1 MKICCSMT
9 DEEFDKIE
17 RYIKC
22 DDWSNPIEGE
32 YIFYN
37 PSYLFR
43 WALALNGIETW
54 QDNP

>member
-1 MKICCSMT
+1 MT

>member
-1 MKICCSMT
+1 MKILCTMSD
-9 DEEFDKIE
+9 DEFEQVK
-17 RYIKC
+17 RYLKC
-22 DDWSNPIEGE
+22 DDWSNPMQDE

-37 PSYLFR
+37 PSDMFR

>member
-1 MKICCSMT
+1 MSD
-9 DEEFDKIE
+9 DEFEQVK
-17 RYIKC
+17 RYLKC
-22 DDWSNPIEGE
+22 DDWSNPMQDE

-37 PSYLFR
+37 PSDMFR